1 MASCPRLHPQRS
13 FCSRAVLPCS
23 SDGVAGGPFSF
34 AAKEI
39 RIGRGRPLL
48 PWTLQA
54 GHSSLLQRRLESDA
68 EDRCRHGR
76 CRRNHSSSLQRRLES
91 AADFVAATTVV
102 GGPFSFAATKNRI
115 GRGIRCR
122 YDRCWRAIPHCC
134 DDGAAVIRKS
144 GPEIKNH
151 CTLEGVSRQKPAV
164 IPKFTPSNQES
175 LQCKRRF
182 QAKTCSDS

>member
-13 FCSRAVLPCS
+13 FYRRAVLPCS

-68 EDRCRHGR
+68 EDRCR
-76 CRRNHSSSLQRRLES
+76 
-91 AADFVAATTVV
+91 
-102 GGPFSFAATKNRI
+102 
-115 GRGIRCR
+115 
-122 YDRCWRAIPHCC
+122 YDRCRRAIPHYC

-151 CTLEGVSRQKPAV
+151 CTLEDIFTQIHVV
-164 IPKFTPSNQES
+164 IPKLTP
-175 LQCKRRF
+175 
-182 QAKTCSDS
+182 